1 VSISDM
7 QSFAE
12 KSVDPF
18 LDTKLSSDIGN
29 IISLG
34 GDEFGNDIR
43 LSFMANT
50 TMPQA
55 HTHASMA
62 SNTTAGG
69 QSVTVQPLTEVNDI
83 SIAPLEPLDNISI
96 PLGPEPI
103 PLAPMPEIRIN
114 REGSSNM
121 NSSNSGAGGIAPNL
135 DAYNSHFQPIRTQ
148 EDIEKEKKEKAE
160 LLTKLTR
167 LESRGYTLTHRFTM
181 DNNLDEIRQEF
192 ERLSDQRNLEASI
205 KFQRQ
210 MMMGFVTG
218 AELLNNK
225 FDPFGWQLDGW
236 SESVHENV
244 EDFDEVFEEL
254 YDKYKGKGAMPPE
267 ARLLFMLAGSG
278 FMFHMS
284 NQFFRSKTQGMGM
297 EDILRQNPEL
307 AKQFAAAAA
316 NAAGPG
322 FGNFMGMS
330 MGVPPQASSQPSMQ
344 VPGTG
349 AFYQAVGTPAPSP
362 LTPSQGMGG
371 IGGGR
376 DDTRGQLPTP
386 QIPQNVAAAAA
397 TITPRREMRGP
408 AGVDD
413 ILRTFEEARRQEAES
428 AVQGA
433 SGVGFGG
440 PAAVSSI
447 GQPAVQVLNEV
458 QSIASEEVMSQAEST
473 RTGGRGGTG
482 GRRRKVVPP
491 PQQMNTISMNV

>member
-1 VSISDM
+1 M
-7 QSFAE
+7 
-12 KSVDPF
+12 
-18 LDTKLSSDIGN
+18 
-29 IISLG
+29 
-34 GDEFGNDIR
+34 
-43 LSFMANT
+43 
-50 TMPQA
+50 
-55 HTHASMA
+55 
-62 SNTTAGG
+62 
-69 QSVTVQPLTEVNDI
+69 
-83 SIAPLEPLDNISI
+83 
-96 PLGPEPI
+96 
-103 PLAPMPEIRIN
+103 
-114 REGSSNM
+114 
-121 NSSNSGAGGIAPNL
+121 

-244 EDFDEVFEEL
+244 DDFDEVFEEL

-330 MGVPPQASSQPSMQ
+330 MGVPSQASSQPSM
-344 VPGTG
+344 
-349 AFYQAVGTPAPSP
+349 
-362 LTPSQGMGG
+362 
-371 IGGGR
+371 
-376 DDTRGQLPTP
+376 
-386 QIPQNVAAAAA
+386 
-397 TITPRREMRGP
+397 
-408 AGVDD
+408 
-413 ILRTFEEARRQEAES
+413 
-428 AVQGA
+428 
-433 SGVGFGG
+433 
-440 PAAVSSI
+440 
-447 GQPAVQVLNEV
+447 
-458 QSIASEEVMSQAEST
+458 
-473 RTGGRGGTG
+473 
-482 GRRRKVVPP
+482 
-491 PQQMNTISMNV
+491 

>member
-1 VSISDM
+1 M

-12 KSVDPF
+12 KSVGAAAGPDPF
-18 LDTKLSSDIGN
+18 LDTKLSSDVGN

-50 TMPQA
+50 NISKATDVG
-55 HTHASMA
+55 SG
-62 SNTTAGG
+62 AGG
-69 QSVTVQPLTEVNDI
+69 QNVSVQPLTEVNDI
-83 SIAPLEPLDNISI
+83 SIAPLEPLDSISI

-114 REGSSNM
+114 REGTGMAAGMGSS
-121 NSSNSGAGGIAPNL
+121 STGVGPNL

-148 EDIEKEKKEKAE
+148 EDIEKEKKEKAD

-167 LESRGYTLTHRFTM
+167 LEGRGYTLTHRFTM
-181 DNNLDEIRQEF
+181 DNSLDEIRQEF

-244 EDFDEVFEEL
+244 DDFDEVFEEL

-297 EDILRQNPEL
+297 DDILRQNPDL

-330 MGVPPQASSQPSMQ
+330 MGVPQAASASSQPSMQ

-349 AFYQAVGTPAPSP
+349 AFYQAVSAPAPSP
-362 LTPSQGMGG
+362 LAPSQSGSS
-371 IGGGR
+371 R
-376 DDTRGQLPTP
+376 PLPTP
-386 QIPQNVAAAAA
+386 QMPQNVAAAAA
-397 TITPRREMRGP
+397 SAPSMTPRREMRGP

-440 PAAVSSI
+440 PASVSSI

-473 RTGGRGGTG
+473 RTGGRNGGAA
-482 GRRRKVVPP
+482 GRRRKAVPP

>member
-1 VSISDM
+1 M

-12 KSVDPF
+12 RSVGGDPF
-18 LDTKLSSDIGN
+18 LDTKLNDDIGN
-29 IISLG
+29 VISIG

-50 TMPQA
+50 NMGKN
-55 HTHASMA
+55 SD
-62 SNTTAGG
+62 GG
-69 QSVTVQPLTEVNDI
+69 GSSGTGINSVSVLPLTEVNNI
-83 SIAPLEPLDNISI
+83 SIAPLENLESIPLDI
-96 PLGPEPI
+96 PLGPEAIPI
-103 PLAPMPEIRIN
+103 APMPEIRIN
-114 REGSSNM
+114 RESNNYGGSGGGTSTNM
-121 NSSNSGAGGIAPNL
+121 SVGPSV

-167 LESRGYTLTHRFTM
+167 MEGRGYTLTHRFTM
-181 DNNLDEIRQEF
+181 DNSLDEIRQEF
-192 ERLSDQRNLEASI
+192 DRLNDQRNLEASI

-244 EDFDEVFEEL
+244 DDFDEVFEEL

-267 ARLLFMLAGSG
+267 ARLIFMLAGSG

-297 EDILRQNPEL
+297 DDILRQNPEL

-330 MGVPPQASSQPSMQ
+330 MGVQQQAPSSQPSMQ

-349 AFYQAVGTPAPSP
+349 AFYQSVSGSNPSP
-362 LTPSQGMGG
+362 LAPSQ
-371 IGGGR
+371 R
-376 DDTRGQLPTP
+376 DRAPPMAQAP
-386 QIPQNVAAAAA
+386 QSVMAASTAD

-413 ILRTFEEARRQEAES
+413 ILRTFEEVRKQEAEAS
-428 AVQGA
+428 IQGA
-433 SGVGFGG
+433 IGFGG

-458 QSIASEEVMSQAEST
+458 QSIASEEIMSQAEST
-473 RTGGRGGTG
+473 RTGTRGGG
-482 GRRRKVVPP
+482 ARRRKVVPP
-491 PQQMNTISMNV
+491 PQVNTISMNV